1 MAIVM
6 VLTMM
11 PFYPLEVR
19 AAVTPT
25 LDLGNP
31 VRVTG
36 TTYQL
41 SNATFGSTGVV
52 NGAGG
57 YFTVAVNNGS
67 TAVGTLP
74 SGITELIN
82 GIKISNIVTD
92 KSTSANRVFNFS
104 NSNTYEEILTVIRNM
119 TFTQAVGQTQKVTV
133 NVAPGAPLTDGKTS
147 VRTYN
152 GRYFVYVQR
161 QGTMTFKDAV
171 TIATNNHG
179 HLLEPKSN
187 NPQEIFTIAS
197 MFEEF
202 TTPFGGNWSFLTF
215 IGATKTTAP
224 NWNTSIYGDTKY
236 VSNGLSTGL
245 EASKDFV
252 PNGAYDHLTLL
263 LDTTNNKVGYLAVNN
278 THGGSSV
285 YFDPGV
291 IVEYNSGV
299 ISNSITATK
308 TIVLPEMGGSVGISG
323 VAKVGQTLTADL
335 SGVTYTPGTTD
346 NVPTYQWYRNGVAI
360 TNAKGSSYTLT
371 ADDFGAAITV
381 MVAADDT
388 HATGSVTS
396 AATGAVTAAD
406 GAAAPAAPVEVSKTA
421 TSIVLQAVT
430 GQEYSIDGG
439 VTWQDS
445 PTFSGLTP
453 DTDYTIVTRVKATA
467 TQQASASSTGT
478 SIRTAAKAIVLPEM
492 GGSVGISGVAK
503 VGQTLTADL
512 SGVTYTPGTTDNV
525 PTYQWYRNGVAIT
538 NAKGSSYTL
547 TADDFGAAITVMVAA
562 DDTHATGSLTSAATG
577 AVTAA
582 DSAAAPAAPVEVS
595 KTATSITLKAVTG
608 QEYSID
614 GGVTW
619 QDSPTFSG
627 LTPDTDYT
635 IVTRVKATATQ
646 QASAASTG
654 TSIRTAA
661 DNADLNGL
669 MLSSG
674 TLSPVFAAGTT
685 NYTTS
690 VPNGVSDT
698 TVTATVVDSVY
709 ATVTASVYNSEG
721 TLVKGPI
728 TLTSGVA
735 SDSLPLSVGIN
746 TIKTVVTAQD
756 GTTQTYIVTVTRD
769 PRDDSGTNGGP
780 IPTPAPTSAPA
791 TASGVKTTVNNEDSG
806 FATGTTANN
815 LTAVVIDPG
824 KLSAH
829 LSKGNGQ
836 QLNILVPGDGE
847 IKVAG
852 LTAATL
858 KQLSD
863 TGSTLNIENLL
874 AIYPMPSTQLDLDSI
889 TKQWNGAPLGQIAVD
904 INIKRSSDALKAA
917 AKDQAAKGGY
927 DLLVNPVDLSLNFT
941 YQNQSVKPDQLTDYA
956 PRYIA
961 LPEGIDPNKITTGVI
976 VNPDGTVFH
985 VPTVVT
991 KINNRYFALINDLR
1005 SQGSYSVIWNPQNF
1019 DDVKSHWAQESVN
1032 NIAAR
1037 LQLEGTGNNTF
1048 SPNRS
1053 IDRSEFA
1060 TIVAS
1065 GLGLMRQGV
1074 SGTPY
1079 SDVAPSSWYHDAVKI
1094 ASEFGIIKGFED
1106 GGFHGSEQ
1114 ITREQGIAMIA
1125 RSLQVVQPQ
1134 EALSTLEINQILA
1147 PYSDMDQ
1154 ISGYARES
1162 VAQLIKAGIL
1172 QGIGKQ
1178 QLNPKA
1184 AMTRA
1189 ETAAM
1194 IERLLKATK
1203 LID

>member
-1 MAIVM
+1 MKLKNRRMLSVLIAIIM

-11 PFYPLEVR
+11 PLHPLEVK
-19 AAVTPT
+19 AAATSAI
-25 LDLGNP
+25 DLGTP
-31 VRVTG
+31 VSVTE

-67 TAVGTLP
+67 IAVGALP

-82 GIKISNIVTD
+82 GIKISGIVTD
-92 KSTSANRVFNFS
+92 QSTSVNRVFNFS
-104 NSNTYEEILTVIRNM
+104 NGNTYEDILDVIQKL
-119 TFTQAVGQTQKVTV
+119 TFTKAVGQTQSVTV

-152 GRYFVYVQR
+152 GRHFVYVQR
-161 QGTMTFKDAV
+161 QATTMTFKDAV
-171 TIATNNHG
+171 TIATNNSG
-179 HLLEPKSN
+179 HLLEPKAN
-187 NPQEIFTIAS
+187 NPQEIFAIAS
-197 MFEEF
+197 MFKEF
-202 TTPFGGNWSFLTF
+202 KSAFMGNWSFLTF
-215 IGATKTTAP
+215 IGATNTTAP
-224 NWNTSIYGDTKY
+224 NWDTSSYSATRY
-236 VSNGLSTGL
+236 VSNGQSTGL
-245 EASKDFV
+245 DTSNEFV
-252 PNGAYDHLTLL
+252 ANGAYDHLTLL
-263 LDTTNNKVGYLAVNN
+263 LDTTSNKIGYLAVNN
-278 THGGSSV
+278 THGNSSG

-299 ISNSITATK
+299 ISNNITATK
-308 TIVLPEMGGSVGISG
+308 YIGISEMGGSVGISG
-323 VAKVGQTLTADL
+323 VAKVGETLTADL
-335 SGVTYTPGTTD
+335 SGITYSPDTSD

-360 TNAKGSSYTLT
+360 TNATGSSYTLT

-381 MVAADDT
+381 MVTADDT

-396 AATGAVTAAD
+396 AAAD
-406 GAAAPAAPVEVSKTA
+406 GAEAPAAPVEVSKTA
-421 TSIVLQAVT
+421 TSITLQAVT

-445 PTFSGLTP
+445 STFAGLMP
-453 DTDYTIVTRVKATA
+453 GTDYTIVTRVKATA
-467 TQQASASSTGT
+467 TQLASAISTGT
-478 SIRTAAKAIVLPEM
+478 VIRT
-492 GGSVGISGVAK
+492 VASNA
-503 VGQTLTADL
+503 GLEDLT
-512 SGVTYTPGTTDNV
+512 
-525 PTYQWYRNGVAIT
+525 
-538 NAKGSSYTL
+538 
-547 TADDFGAAITVMVAA
+547 
-562 DDTHATGSLTSAATG
+562 
-577 AVTAA
+577 
-582 DSAAAPAAPVEVS
+582 
-595 KTATSITLKAVTG
+595 
-608 QEYSID
+608 
-614 GGVTW
+614 
-619 QDSPTFSG
+619 
-627 LTPDTDYT
+627 
-635 IVTRVKATATQ
+635 
-646 QASAASTG
+646 
-654 TSIRTAA
+654 
-661 DNADLNGL
+661 
-669 MLSSG
+669 LSSG
-674 TLSPVFAAGTT
+674 TLSPAVAADTT

-690 VPNGVSDT
+690 VPNSVSDT
-698 TVTATVVDSVY
+698 TVTATVYDAVY
-709 ATVTASVYNSEG
+709 FTVTASVYNSEG
-721 TLVKGPI
+721 MLVQGPI
-728 TLTSGVA
+728 NLTSGVA

-746 TIKTVVTAQD
+746 TIKVFVTAQD
-756 GTTQTYIVTVTRD
+756 GTTQTYIVTLTRAS
-769 PRDDSGTNGGP
+769 RNDSGTNGSP
-780 IPTPAPTSAPA
+780 APTPAPAP
-791 TASGVKTTVNNEDSG
+791 ASGVKTTVNNEDSS

-815 LTAVVIDPG
+815 VTTVVIDQD

-836 QLNILVPGDGE
+836 QLNVLVPGDGD
-847 IKVAG
+847 IKVVG

-874 AIYPMPSTQLDLDSI
+874 AIYPIPSTQLDLGSI
-889 TKQWNGAPLGQIAVD
+889 AKQWNGAPLGEIAVD
-904 INIKRSSDALKAA
+904 IDIKRSSDALKAA
-917 AKDQAAKGGY
+917 AKDQATKGGY

-941 YQNQSVKPDQLTDYA
+941 YHNQTVKPDQLKDYA

-991 KINNRYFALINDLR
+991 KINNRYFAMINDLR

-1019 DDVKSHWAQESVN
+1019 DDVKSHWAQASIN

-1037 LQLEGTGNNTF
+1037 LQLAGTGNNTF

-1079 SDVAPSSWYHDAVKI
+1079 SDVAPSSWYHDAVTI
-1094 ASEFGIIKGFED
+1094 ASEFGVIKGFED
-1106 GGFHGSEQ
+1106 GAFHGSER

-1125 RSLQVVQPQ
+1125 RSLHIVQPQ
-1134 EALSTLEINQILA
+1134 EALSASEINQILA

-1162 VAQLIKAGIL
+1162 AAQLIKAGIL

-1184 AMTRA
+1184 EMTRA
-1189 ETAAM
+1189 ETAVM
-1194 IERLLKATK
+1194 VERLLKATK

>member
-1 MAIVM
+1 M
-6 VLTMM
+6 T
-11 PFYPLEVR
+11 
-19 AAVTPT
+19 
-25 LDLGNP
+25 
-31 VRVTG
+31 
-36 TTYQL
+36 
-41 SNATFGSTGVV
+41 
-52 NGAGG
+52 NG
-57 YFTVAVNNGS
+57 
-67 TAVGTLP
+67 
-74 SGITELIN
+74 E
-82 GIKISNIVTD
+82 
-92 KSTSANRVFNFS
+92 
-104 NSNTYEEILTVIRNM
+104 
-119 TFTQAVGQTQKVTV
+119 
-133 NVAPGAPLTDGKTS
+133 
-147 VRTYN
+147 
-152 GRYFVYVQR
+152 
-161 QGTMTFKDAV
+161 
-171 TIATNNHG
+171 
-179 HLLEPKSN
+179 
-187 NPQEIFTIAS
+187 
-197 MFEEF
+197 
-202 TTPFGGNWSFLTF
+202 
-215 IGATKTTAP
+215 
-224 NWNTSIYGDTKY
+224 
-236 VSNGLSTGL
+236 
-245 EASKDFV
+245 
-252 PNGAYDHLTLL
+252 
-263 LDTTNNKVGYLAVNN
+263 VGYLGVNN
-278 THGGSSV
+278 THGGSSA

-299 ISNSITATK
+299 ISNKITATK
-308 TIVLPEMGGSVGISG
+308 DIVLPKMEGNVKISG

-360 TNAKGSSYTLT
+360 TNATGSSYKLT
-371 ADDFGAAITV
+371 ADDFGAAITMAV
-381 MVAADDT
+381 SADGT

-396 AATGAVTAAD
+396 AATGAVAAAD
-406 GAAAPAAPVEVSKTA
+406 GAKAPAAPVAVSKTE
-421 TSIVLQAVT
+421 TSITLQAVT

-467 TQQASASSTGT
+467 TQKASAVSTGT
-478 SIRTAAKAIVLPEM
+478 LIRTATKDIVLPKM
-492 GGSVGISGVAK
+492 GGSVKISGVAK

-538 NAKGSSYTL
+538 NATGSSYKL
-547 TADDFGAAITVMVAA
+547 TADDFGAAITMAVSA
-562 DDTHATGSLTSAATG
+562 DGTHATGSVTSAATG
-577 AVTAA
+577 AVAAA
-582 DSAAAPAAPVEVS
+582 DSAEAPVAPVEVS
-595 KTATSITLKAVTG
+595 KTATSITLQAVTG

-646 QASAASTG
+646 KASATSTG
-654 TSIRTAA
+654 ALIRTAA

-669 MLSSG
+669 TLSSG
-674 TLSPVFAAGTT
+674 TLSPAFVAGTV

-690 VPNGVSDT
+690 VSNGVSDT

-746 TIKTVVTAQD
+746 TIKVVVTAQD
-756 GTTQTYIVTVTRD
+756 GTTQTYIITVTRA
-769 PRDDSGTNGGP
+769 PRDDSGTGGGP
-780 IPTPAPTSAPA
+780 TPTSAPAPAPTSAPA
-791 TASGVKTTVNNEDSG
+791 AGVKTTVNNEDSG

-815 LTAVVIDPG
+815 VTAVVIDPN

-836 QLNILVPGDGE
+836 QLNVLVPGDGE

-874 AIYPMPSTQLDLDSI
+874 AIYPIPSTQLDLGSI
-889 TKQWNGAPLGQIAVD
+889 TKQWNGAPLGEIAVD
-904 INIKRSSDALKAA
+904 LDIKRSSDALKAA
-917 AKDQAAKGGY
+917 AEDQASKGGY

-941 YQNQSVKPDQLTDYA
+941 YQNQSVKPDQLTGYA

-991 KINNRYFALINDLR
+991 KINSRYFALINDLR

-1048 SPNRS
+1048 SPNRN
-1053 IDRSEFA
+1053 IDRAEFA

-1079 SDVAPSSWYHDAVKI
+1079 SDVAPSSWYHNAVTI
-1094 ASEFGIIKGFED
+1094 ASEFGIIKGFVD
-1106 GGFHGSEQ
+1106 GGFHGSEW

-1125 RSLQVVQPQ
+1125 RSLHIVQPQ
-1134 EALSTLEINQILA
+1134 EALSALEINQILA
-1147 PYSDMDQ
+1147 PYSDMDE

-1162 VAQLIKAGIL
+1162 AAQLIKAGIL
-1172 QGIGKQ
+1172 QGTGKQ

-1194 IERLLKATK
+1194 AERLLKATK

>member
-1 MAIVM
+1 MKLKNRRMLSFLMAIVM

-82 GIKISNIVTD
+82 GIKISNFVTD

-119 TFTQAVGQTQKVTV
+119 TFTQAAGQTQKVTV

-152 GRYFVYVQR
+152 GRHFVYVQR

-179 HLLEPKSN
+179 HLVEPKSN
-187 NPQEIFTIAS
+187 NPQETFAIAS
-197 MFEEF
+197 MFKEF
-202 TTPFGGNWSFLTF
+202 ITPFGGDWNFLTF

-245 EASKDFV
+245 DASKDFV
-252 PNGAYDHLTLL
+252 PNGVYDHLTLL
-263 LDTTNNKVGYLAVNN
+263 LDTTNDKVGYLAVNN
-278 THGGSSV
+278 THGGSSA

-291 IVEYNSGV
+291 IVEYNSGF

-308 TIVLPEMGGSVGISG
+308 DIVLPEMGGSVGISG

-346 NVPTYQWYRNGVAI
+346 NVPTYQWYRDGVAI

-381 MVAADDT
+381 AVTADGR
-388 HATGSVTS
+388 HATGSLTS

-445 PTFSGLTP
+445 S
-453 DTDYTIVTRVKATA
+453 
-467 TQQASASSTGT
+467 
-478 SIRTAAKAIVLPEM
+478 
-492 GGSVGISGVAK
+492 
-503 VGQTLTADL
+503 
-512 SGVTYTPGTTDNV
+512 
-525 PTYQWYRNGVAIT
+525 
-538 NAKGSSYTL
+538 
-547 TADDFGAAITVMVAA
+547 
-562 DDTHATGSLTSAATG
+562 
-577 AVTAA
+577 
-582 DSAAAPAAPVEVS
+582 
-595 KTATSITLKAVTG
+595 
-608 QEYSID
+608 
-614 GGVTW
+614 
-619 QDSPTFSG
+619 TFSG

-654 TSIRTAA
+654 TSIRTAT

-669 MLSSG
+669 TLSSG
-674 TLSPVFAAGTT
+674 TLSPVFAVGTT

-690 VPNGVSDT
+690 VSNGVSDT

-728 TLTSGVA
+728 TLTSGAA

-746 TIKTVVTAQD
+746 TIKVVVTAQD

-769 PRDDSGTNGGP
+769 PRDDSGTNGSP
-780 IPTPAPTSAPA
+780 TPTPAPTSAPA
-791 TASGVKTTVNNEDSG
+791 PASGVKTTVNNEDSG

-815 LTAVVIDPG
+815 VTAVVIDPD

-836 QLNILVPGDGE
+836 QLNVLVPGDGE
-847 IKVAG
+847 IKVVG

-874 AIYPMPSTQLDLDSI
+874 AIYPIPSTQLDLGSI
-889 TKQWNGAPLGQIAVD
+889 TKQWNGAPLGEIAVD
-904 INIKRSSDALKAA
+904 IDIKRSSDALKAA
-917 AKDQAAKGGY
+917 AKDQATKGGY
-927 DLLVNPVDLSLNFT
+927 DLLVNPVDLSLNFM
-941 YQNQSVKPDQLTDYA
+941 YQNQSVKPDQLAGYA

-976 VNPDGTVFH
+976 VNPDGTLFH

-991 KINNRYFALINDLR
+991 KINNRYFAMINDLR

-1106 GGFHGSEQ
+1106 GGFHGSER

-1125 RSLQVVQPQ
+1125 RSLHVVQPQ
-1134 EALSTLEINQILA
+1134 EALSALEINQILA

-1162 VAQLIKAGIL
+1162 AAQLIKAGIL

-1194 IERLLKATK
+1194 VERLLKATK